1 MSHVEI
7 RKLKGINDTS
17 LVWDKEI
24 FDFTTAQFFRDFLSE
39 FNSYVRAYRV
49 INRDAIASLF
59 YRQDSKTKTQI
70 ELELSSI
77 DNQEGWVSYIEIN
90 PNAVS
95 GVGQLEVDLVPREVA
110 EREKNGRTSHTS

>member
-24 FDFTTAQFFRDFLSE
+24 FDFTTTQLFRDFLSE
-39 FNSYVRAYRV
+39 FGSYVRAYRV
-49 INRDAIASLF
+49 INRDQINSLT
-59 YRQDSKTKTQI
+59 YRQDSKNKVAIT
-70 ELELSSI
+70 LELASI
-77 DNQEGWVSYIEIN
+77 DNQEGWTSYLEVN

-95 GVGQLEVDLVPREVA
+95 GIGQLEVDLVPREIA
-110 EREKNGRTSHTS
+110 ELKKNGRR

>member
-39 FNSYVRAYRV
+39 FGAYVRSYRV
-49 INRDAIASLF
+49 INRDPVASLF
-59 YRQDSKTKTQI
+59 YRQDSKDKVQI
-70 ELELSSI
+70 ELELSSMET
-77 DNQEGWVSYIEIN
+77 QEGWTSYLEIN
-90 PNAVS
+90 PNVVS
-95 GVGQLEVDLVPREVA
+95 GVGQLEVDLVPRQIA
-110 EREKNGRTSHTS
+110 EKPGGPKF

>member
-24 FDFTTAQFFRDFLSE
+24 FDFTTTQLFRDFLSE
-39 FNSYVRAYRV
+39 FGSYVRAYRV
-49 INRDAIASLF
+49 INRDPLASLF
-59 YRQDSKTKTQI
+59 YRQDSKNKIQT
-70 ELELSSI
+70 ELELQSI
-77 DNQEGWVSYIEIN
+77 DNQLGWTSYIEIN

-95 GVGQLEVDLVPREVA
+95 GVGQLEVDLVPKEIA
-110 EREKNGRTSHTS
+110 EK

>member
-24 FDFTTAQFFRDFLSE
+24 FNFTTAQFFRDFLSE
-39 FNSYVRAYRV
+39 FGGYVRGYRI
-49 INRDAIASLF
+49 INRDPVASLF
-59 YRQDSKTKTQI
+59 YRQDSKSKIQI

-77 DNQEGWVSYIEIN
+77 DNQEGWVSYIEVN
-90 PNAVS
+90 PNVVS
-95 GVGQLEVDLVPREVA
+95 GVGQLEVDIVPKEIA
-110 EREKNGRTSHTS
+110 LKNGREKF